1 MTARQSHWTGLAN
14 ATVVYALFIIH
25 ITNMLDAFEI
35 ITTSGVV
42 VWSRTYAPVAQKI
55 VNALINDVFI
65 EERAQSLQGQSP
77 NATFKTDKYTLK
89 YTHAKDLGLIF
100 VAVYQSILHL
110 SWVDNLLDV
119 VRGLFIKQYGNDLK
133 IQKTTKLDSSNFTP
147 TFDALVQKLDK
158 TQSSAPRPDD
168 QDLETDSPA
177 DLTPPSSSAGDDQDH
192 PPPPAPALKKPAP
205 RQVTETISAST
216 DATPI
221 PTPDTSRP
229 ASPAVSQLLEGKS
242 PRGSRRSRKA
252 ALAAS
257 SAPASSGDE
266 KSPSRKAAPPKR
278 PTAKSKRT
286 WDAHGFGAEEDED
299 TVLDYSTQSLDDA
312 PAAQS
317 TLQPVRTDD
326 MGSRT
331 AKGQFVLKDLDDE
344 VDAILAESKA
354 KKEEVDT
361 DASRGL
367 VGTGL
372 GAISGYFR
380 NMVGGKT
387 LTAADLVK
395 PMKAMEDHLLNKNVA
410 REAAV
415 RLCESV
421 ERDLVGFKTS
431 NFTTIDQTIRDSM
444 SKALTRIL
452 TPTSSLDLLRSITST
467 TSGSNARPYVISIV
481 GVNGVG
487 KSTSLSKLA
496 FFFLQNNFRVLVC
509 AADTFR
515 SGAVEQLRVHVRN
528 LSELTARENLGH
540 VDLYEKGYGKDA
552 AQLAKEAV
560 TYAAENAYDVVL
572 VDTAGRR
579 HNDTRLMSSL
589 TKFGQ
594 LANPDK
600 IFMVGEALVGTDS
613 VAQARN
619 FSAQFVDRQGK
630 GRGLDGFVISKCD
643 TVGDMVG
650 TLVSMVHATG
660 IPVVFLGVGQHYGDL
675 RGLNVG
681 WAVDK
686 LMK

>member
-1 MTARQSHWTGLAN
+1 MHAPLTRSNNEKQPP
-14 ATVVYALFIIH
+14 VV
-25 ITNMLDAFEI
+25 NMLDAFEI
-35 ITTSGVV
+35 ITSSGVV
-42 VWSRTYAPVAQKI
+42 LWSRTYAPVAQKV
-55 VNALINDVFI
+55 VNNLINDVFI
-65 EERAQSLQGQSP
+65 EERTQPLQGQSP

-89 YTHAKDLGLIF
+89 YTQAKDVGLIF

-110 SWVDNLLDV
+110 SWVDSLLDV
-119 VRGLFIKQYGNDLK
+119 VRRLFIKQYSPDLK
-133 IQKTTKLDSSNFTP
+133 KQTTTKLDCSAFSP

-158 TQSSAPRPDD
+158 TQPTEHAH
-168 QDLETDSPA
+168 LESDSPT
-177 DLTPPSSSAGDDQDH
+177 DLTPSSSSAGDDLDQP
-192 PPPPAPALKKPAP
+192 PPPPAPALRKPAP
-205 RQVTETISAST
+205 RQLVDTISASA
-216 DATPI
+216 DQTPI

-229 ASPAVSQLLEGKS
+229 GSPAVSQLLQGKS
-242 PRGSRRSRKA
+242 PRGSRRTRKA

-266 KSPSRKAAPPKR
+266 KSPARKSTPVKR

-286 WDAHGFGAEEDED
+286 WDAHGFGASEDED
-299 TVLDYSTQSLDDA
+299 TLLDYSTQSLDDA
-312 PAAQS
+312 PVAS
-317 TLQPVRTDD
+317 TVQAVRTDD

-344 VDAILAESKA
+344 VDAILAESKS
-354 KKEEVDT
+354 KKEQVDM
-361 DASRGL
+361 DESKGL
-367 VGTGL
+367 VGSGL

-395 PMKAMEDHLLNKNVA
+395 PLKAMEDHLLNKNVA

-415 RLCESV
+415 RLCDSV
-421 ERDLVGFKTS
+421 ERDLIGLKTS

-452 TPTSSLDLLRSITST
+452 TPTSSLDLLRSITAT
-467 TSGSNARPYVISIV
+467 TTGSNARPYVISIV

-552 AQLAKEAV
+552 AQLAKDAV
-560 TYAAENAYDVVL
+560 IYAAEHAYDVVL

>member
-1 MTARQSHWTGLAN
+1 
-14 ATVVYALFIIH
+14 
-25 ITNMLDAFEI
+25 MLDAFEI

-42 VWSRTYAPVAQKI
+42 VWSRTYAPVAQKV
-55 VNALINDVFI
+55 VNTLINDVFI
-65 EERAQSLQGQSP
+65 EERAQSLQSQP
-77 NATFKTDKYTLK
+77 RNATFKTDKYTLK

-119 VRGLFIKQYGNDLK
+119 VRGLFIKQYGNHLK
-133 IQKTTKLDSSNFTP
+133 IQKTTKLDCSNFTP

-266 KSPSRKAAPPKR
+266 KSPSRKAAPAKR

-421 ERDLVGFKTS
+421 ERDLVGLKTS

-444 SKALTRIL
+444 AKALTRIL

>member
-1 MTARQSHWTGLAN
+1 
-14 ATVVYALFIIH
+14 
-25 ITNMLDAFEI
+25 MLDAFEI

-42 VWSRTYAPVAQKI
+42 VWSRTYAPVAHKV
-55 VNALINDVFI
+55 VNSLINDVFI
-65 EERAQSLQGQSP
+65 EERAQSLQSQP
-77 NATFKTDKYTLK
+77 RNATFKTDKYTLK
-89 YTHAKDLGLIF
+89 YTTAKDAGLIF

-110 SWVDNLLDV
+110 PWVDNLLDV
-119 VRGLFIKQYGNDLK
+119 VRTLFVKEYSSALRKQN
-133 IQKTTKLDSSNFTP
+133 TTKLNCSQFGP
-147 TFDALVQKLDK
+147 TFDALIQKLDK
-158 TQSSAPRPDD
+158 TQVQPLRFDD
-168 QDLETDSPA
+168 AEVSTDSPT
-177 DLTPPSSSAGDDQDH
+177 DLTPPSSSTGDDQDH
-192 PPPPAPALKKPAP
+192 PPPPPVPALKKPAAKA
-205 RQVTETISAST
+205 VADTFSASA
-216 DATPI
+216 DPTPI

-229 ASPAVSQLLEGKS
+229 ASPAVSQVLTGKGQ
-242 PRGSRRSRKA
+242 RGSRRSRKA

-266 KSPSRKAAPPKR
+266 ASPARKAQSSKR
-278 PTAKSKRT
+278 PTVKAKRT
-286 WDAHGFGAEEDED
+286 WDSHGFGAEEDDD
-299 TVLDYSTQSLDDA
+299 TVLDYSTTSLDDA
-312 PAAQS
+312 PSASS
-317 TLQPVRTDD
+317 TLQPVRADD

-344 VDAILAESKA
+344 VDAILAQSKS
-354 KKEEVDT
+354 KRDQPEEE
-361 DASRGL
+361 ASQGL

-387 LTAADLVK
+387 LTAADLTK
-395 PMKAMEDHLLNKNVA
+395 PLKAMEDHLLNKNVA

-421 ERDLVGFKTS
+421 ERDLIGLKTS
-431 NFTTIDQTIRDSM
+431 NFTTIDQTIRESM
-444 SKALTRIL
+444 AKALTRIL
-452 TPTSSLDLLRSITST
+452 TPTSSLDLLRSITTT
-467 TSGSNARPYVISIV
+467 TSGANARPYVISIV

-540 VDLYEKGYGKDA
+540 VELFEKGYGKDA
-552 AQLAKEAV
+552 AQLARDAV
-560 TYAAENAYDVVL
+560 VYAGEHAYDVVL

-589 TKFGQ
+589 IKFGQ